1 MTGSTLHSFRQL
13 QANSFHPVLFDIPPM
28 LGVEIEFGNHWIYLD
43 TARNIQL
50 QAHKSKNPS
59 ANAGV
64 SINSVVA
71 RGGIDLGLRM
81 LDPD

>member
-64 SINSVVA
+64 FSVSD
-71 RGGIDLGLRM
+71 GGPGRNRPGPRM
-81 LDPD
+81 LDPY

>member
-1 MTGSTLHSFRQL
+1 
-13 QANSFHPVLFDIPPM
+13 M

-71 RGGIDLGLRM
+71 RGGIVQSPRIANPLSI
-81 LDPD
+81 